1 MSYYVTGVGE
11 LADIIANDADSSLAL
26 YKRFDKLGAR
36 DLLYYQSELSE
47 LLAQQETYDREDAK
61 DYSTVGGP
69 YKDIKLDAQDWPT
82 LRESA
87 TRDDRWKARM
97 ELAATIRKTL
107 KDHSELNQALLY
119 PGPPVLI

>member
-11 LADIIANDADSSLAL
+11 LADVIANDADSSLAL

-47 LLAQQETYDREDAK
+47 LLAEQETYDREDANQ
-61 DYSTVGGP
+61 YRIIGGP
-69 YKDIKLDAQDWPT
+69 YKDIKLNSQDWPT

-87 TRDDRWKARM
+87 TQDARWKARM
-97 ELAATIRKTL
+97 ELAVTIRKTL
-107 KDHSELNQALLY
+107 KDYSELDQLLSH
-119 PGPPVLI
+119 P